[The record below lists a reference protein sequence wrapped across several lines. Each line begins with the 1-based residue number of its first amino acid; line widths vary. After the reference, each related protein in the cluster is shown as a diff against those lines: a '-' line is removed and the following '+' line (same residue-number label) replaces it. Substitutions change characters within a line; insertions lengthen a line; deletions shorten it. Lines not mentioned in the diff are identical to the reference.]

1 MSCSF
6 KTYGFTRS
14 SAEISKK
21 IQNLNRRYR
30 EEKTKIGTTGGEPSK
45 WRFFQAVHEVIGVL
59 PCQDASSMVE
69 SMDNSFLAD
78 ENTSLVTDMSLEED
92 CQEGGA
98 LPNQLPAAD
107 PVEDVGVGSPR
118 PELPELEPVAG
129 PSNQEDSVA
138 PQRPKRRRVEGGKK
152 TRFLGELLQK
162 FNNIQQNYNDNSKE
176 MLNIM
181 KQSVENDAS
190 IIEVLKEQ
198 TNVLRDLLNK

>member
-1 MSCSF
+1 MAASLSLKRKDNWADDETF
-6 KTYGFTRS
+6 
-14 SAEISKK
+14 ALVNIWHE
-21 IQNLNRRYR
+21 NLSNLR
-30 EEKTKIGTTGGEPSK
+30 K
-45 WRFFQAVHEVIGVL
+45 
-59 PCQDASSMVE
+59 M
-69 SMDNSFLAD
+69 
-78 ENTSLVTDMSLEED
+78 TDMSLEED

-198 TNVLRDLLNK
+198 TNVQRDLLNK

>member
-1 MSCSF
+1 
-6 KTYGFTRS
+6 
-14 SAEISKK
+14 
-21 IQNLNRRYR
+21 
-30 EEKTKIGTTGGEPSK
+30 
-45 WRFFQAVHEVIGVL
+45 
-59 PCQDASSMVE
+59 MVE

-98 LPNQLPAAD
+98 LPN
-107 PVEDVGVGSPR
+107 
-118 PELPELEPVAG
+118 
-129 PSNQEDSVA
+129 
-138 PQRPKRRRVEGGKK
+138 QRPKRRRVEGGKK

>member
-1 MSCSF
+1 
-6 KTYGFTRS
+6 
-14 SAEISKK
+14 
-21 IQNLNRRYR
+21 
-30 EEKTKIGTTGGEPSK
+30 
-45 WRFFQAVHEVIGVL
+45 
-59 PCQDASSMVE
+59 MVE

-138 PQRPKRRRVEGGKK
+138 PQVSNFLIKCCTRQLKFLILKKITSLFCSYCRV
-152 TRFLGELLQK
+152 FV
-162 FNNIQQNYNDNSKE
+162 S
-176 MLNIM
+176 
-181 KQSVENDAS
+181 
-190 IIEVLKEQ
+190 
-198 TNVLRDLLNK
+198 